1 MNQPSQSPIFPQT
14 PKRVGATAQ
23 VLIAVIVVTM
33 LAGGGIWWAFG
44 RGSGDD
50 ANAPMLTKVER
61 GQYEHIVLEQGEIE
75 SSNNVEV
82 RCQVKNRAGGNSPA
96 TTILDVIPEGSPVKE
111 GDWLITF
118 DSSALENEL
127 TQQTILCKTSET
139 LVIQAKA
146 AYDTAVMSRKEYL
159 EGTYEQER
167 KTIENELFVAEENL
181 KKAELS
187 YDSIKRSVSRG
198 LISTLQLQG
207 EQFRVDAARKEL
219 ELATKK
225 LDVLD
230 NYTKEKM
237 LTQLNSD
244 IEAAKIKW
252 ENEQASHTEELKKLQ
267 EIKDQIA
274 ACTMVAPQSGQVVYA
289 NVMSRRSDSEFVVE
303 PGASVRERQVLIRL
317 PDPQNMQVSTDVNE
331 SQVNLVRE
339 GMDVSIRI
347 DAIGDQMFRGVVTK
361 VNKYAEPGSWWSSS
375 AKSYKTYIRI
385 VDPPPQIRSGLTAE
399 VRIHIEMKDDALKLP
414 VQAIME
420 HKGQTFC
427 LVKQADGYE
436 TRPVTI
442 ASTND
447 KFIAIDESIEDAPK
461 ENEQVVLESPQLH
474 GPVSISPAS
483 SLTNRTSDPNSQLA
497 RRYTWA
503 RWTRRRGARSRGG
516 PSGWCGPGRQR
527 PSGGVTS
534 GYGANSDAPVKGRTT
549 DARPSG
555 FGATCYHRSTA
566 SEWRNRSWSGQA
578 SRPVYVRDLDK
589 RPEAQGGFSQASAAE
604 RADLPRASDAG
615 ERSSQHESPRRRRGW
630 RVSRIA
636 ERLEGPE
643 AVAASCSCT
652 AARRQMECSCYIR
665 SAEKATHSMLWL
677 RTFRLGTKSLDAPSR
692 CGRC

>member
-1 MNQPSQSPIFPQT
+1 MTTKAPYSLHSTN
-14 PKRVGATAQ
+14 RVGATTQ
-23 VLIAVIVVTM
+23 LMITVIVITL
-33 LAGGGIWWAFG
+33 LAGGGIWWLI
-44 RGSGDD
+44 GSGSGPD

-61 GQYEHIVLEQGEIE
+61 GRYEHIVLEQGAIE

-82 RCQVKNRAGGNSPA
+82 RCQVKNRAGGNSPS

-146 AYDTAVMSRKEYL
+146 AHDTAVISLKEYL

-167 KTIENELFVAEENL
+167 KTIENELFVAGENL

-207 EQFRVDAARKEL
+207 EQFRVDAARKDM

-244 IEAAKIKW
+244 VEAAKIKW
-252 ENEQASHTEELKKLQ
+252 ENEQASHQEELKKLQ
-267 EIKDQIA
+267 EITDQIA
-274 ACTMVAPQSGQVVYA
+274 ACTMIAPQSGQVVYA

-317 PDPQNMQVSTDVNE
+317 PDPQNMQVTTDVNE

-347 DAIGDQMFRGVVTK
+347 DAVGDETFRGVVTK

-375 AKSYKTYIRI
+375 AKSYKTYVRI
-385 VDPPPQIRSGLTAE
+385 LNPPPQIRSGLTAE
-399 VRIHIEMKDDALKLP
+399 VRIHIENKNDALRLP

-420 HKGQTFC
+420 HKGRTFC
-427 LVKQADGYE
+427 LIKRGETYE
-436 TRPVTI
+436 TRPVNI
-442 ASTND
+442 SSTND
-447 KFIAIDESIEDAPK
+447 KFIAIDESAEDAPT
-461 ENEQVVLESPQLH
+461 ENDEVVLNPRSYMDLFDFSGFEFQEQTFGPNEQIAQGEGAPA
-474 GPVSISPAS
+474 GPSMAG
-483 SLTNRTSDPNSQLA
+483 
-497 RRYTWA
+497 
-503 RWTRRRGARSRGG
+503 RGPGG
-516 PSGWCGPGRQR
+516 PGAAGPGRKGPPQGMQRSGPGQSGPGQFARRRPDEQGARPGQAPGAGQR
-527 PSGGVTS
+527 PRPDQRPGGA
-534 GYGANSDAPVKGRTT
+534 GAG
-549 DARPSG
+549 
-555 FGATCYHRSTA
+555 
-566 SEWRNRSWSGQA
+566 
-578 SRPVYVRDLDK
+578 
-589 RPEAQGGFSQASAAE
+589 AQGAGGGPPAVGGGE
-604 RADLPRASDAG
+604 RQGRPRASATSNSND
-615 ERSSQHESPRRRRGW
+615 
-630 RVSRIA
+630 
-636 ERLEGPE
+636 EGDGN
-643 AVAASCSCT
+643 S
-652 AARRQMECSCYIR
+652 
-665 SAEKATHSMLWL
+665 
-677 RTFRLGTKSLDAPSR
+677 
-692 CGRC
+692 